1 MALERRIYHIST
13 VCVFFLFFL
22 VGYYSGDTNQAVKAQ
37 QSQQEIGH
45 SQKN

>member
-1 MALERRIYHIST
+1 MASSGEYIT
-13 VCVFFLFFL
+13 FQPFFLFFFL
-22 VGYYSGDTNQAVKAQ
+22 VGYYSGDTSQAVKAQ